1 MWGDGYA
8 SNLQWIKDM
17 DWEHAEA
24 FRHADRHIWK
34 LESTNKTAGYWKQVR
49 ILFPSVSVSVSV
61 SLTRESL

>member
-34 LESTNKTAGYWKQVR
+34 LESTNKTAGYWKQVC
-49 ILFPSVSVSVSV
+49 ILSRPW
-61 SLTRESL
+61 R